1 MSSVKYSDIFTGA
14 QPTFE
19 VTRAQ
24 KKANRSSLLS
34 SSRSGDSQK
43 TSSLN
48 GKGTSN
54 KVTPKRG
61 TNENSKSGAKSP
73 KLDAEALA
81 KEFIKS
87 VVFVIWICSYLS
99 SRCFS
104 FHCLKFWF
112 WFFYVLLRF
121 VSYSQCTRLDYH
133 IEMMPIWFLLLTDFI
148 VLIEYGK
155 SGKVCDRLQIAVSS
169 WKTTRN
175 SLPRKRR
182 RKKSDS
188 WPNMPRYAM
197 QIFVFLFLFFNLPR
211 TFLE

>member
-24 KKANRSSLLS
+24 KKASRSSLLS

-61 TNENSKSGAKSP
+61 ANENSKSGAKSP

-81 KEFIKS
+81 KEFIKL
-87 VVFVIWICSYLS
+87 VFFLHYSLFIC
-99 SRCFS
+99 
-104 FHCLKFWF
+104 
-112 WFFYVLLRF
+112 
-121 VSYSQCTRLDYH
+121 
-133 IEMMPIWFLLLTDFI
+133 
-148 VLIEYGK
+148 
-155 SGKVCDRLQIAVSS
+155 
-169 WKTTRN
+169 
-175 SLPRKRR
+175 
-182 RKKSDS
+182 
-188 WPNMPRYAM
+188 
-197 QIFVFLFLFFNLPR
+197 
-211 TFLE
+211 

>member
-112 WFFYVLLRF
+112 WFFLCIVEICFLFPVYLKIRL
-121 VSYSQCTRLDYH
+121 SYRNDADLV
-133 IEMMPIWFLLLTDFI
+133 FI
-148 VLIEYGK
+148 VNRFHRSHRIREERESL
-155 SGKVCDRLQIAVSS
+155 RQIAD
-169 WKTTRN
+169 
-175 SLPRKRR
+175 R
-182 RKKSDS
+182 RKQLKNDEKLIAKEKKKEEK
-188 WPNMPRYAM
+188 RQLAEYAKVRHAD
-197 QIFVFLFLFFNLPR
+197 FRLFIPFF
-211 TFLE
+211 